1 MLADGVQRRSSGH
14 LDPSRRCANELL
26 TRTGD
31 QRGPRVKDGEQLLG
45 NRLTGDDGV
54 GRDSGD
60 GVADLAEQKL
70 GEVLGAWAER
80 ARRSWQTMLRRGGE
94 TPEAQCSALRGGLRG
109 ATS

>member
-1 MLADGVQRRSSGH
+1 MLADGVQRRSSGR

-31 QRGPRVKDGEQLLG
+31 QRGPRVKDGEQLFG

-70 GEVLGAWAER
+70 GEVLGAWAEL
-80 ARRSWQTMLRRGGE
+80 ARRSWRTVLRRGGE
-94 TPEAQCSALRGGLRG
+94 TPAAQRSALRGGLRG

>member
-1 MLADGVQRRSSGH
+1 MLADGVQRRSSEC

-31 QRGPRVKDGEQLLG
+31 QWGPRVKDGEQLLG

-70 GEVLGAWAER
+70 GEVLGAWAEL
-80 ARRSWQTMLRRGGE
+80 ARRSWWTVLQRGGE
-94 TPEAQCSALRGGLRG
+94 TPAAQRSALRGGLRG